1 MDTGRYGVKAVPE
14 RCIVPGAEVPRDIA
28 SVRETSR
35 RLSALRE
42 EGRVH
47 RAVQPLDLPRPP
59 VRPTRRRRRR
69 RDLRPA
75 CKRALGKGT
84 HAKLPFHHHHH
95 HHTTAAATTTTT
107 TRLLP
112 QPPPQS
118 PPPPPDPDRT
128 VPFLTLTLPRPRHR
142 HGHGHGIRHCHFLY
156 RRDSCHRCLSG
167 AASCCE
173 LNLDPR
179 LCSSC
184 QRLSSRATRPPLPPC
199 SPTRTILLRPLALL
213 LLLPLCLPLSLPPSL
228 SLSSPHT
235 PRYPSTWLHL
245 QFPPRRRSSSSPVP
259 LSPTSLHTAPSFP
272 LSRAAGD
279 LSSPSHN
286 SLSSNLLTRRT
297 TTTPSLS
304 SFPRRRSLARRINL
318 SSSSSYRHL

>member
-69 RDLRPA
+69 DLRPA

-95 HHTTAAATTTTT
+95 HHTTAATTTTT

-118 PPPPPDPDRT
+118 PPLPPDPDRT

-245 QFPPRRRSSSSPVP
+245 QFPPRRRSSSSPG
-259 LSPTSLHTAPSFP
+259 SSLPHLPAHGSLFP
-272 LSRAAGD
+272 
-279 LSSPSHN
+279 
-286 SLSSNLLTRRT
+286 
-297 TTTPSLS
+297 
-304 SFPRRRSLARRINL
+304 SLARCRRFIFSLPQLPLLQPAHTPNHNHSFFL
-318 SSSSSYRHL
+318 LLPTTTLPRSTD